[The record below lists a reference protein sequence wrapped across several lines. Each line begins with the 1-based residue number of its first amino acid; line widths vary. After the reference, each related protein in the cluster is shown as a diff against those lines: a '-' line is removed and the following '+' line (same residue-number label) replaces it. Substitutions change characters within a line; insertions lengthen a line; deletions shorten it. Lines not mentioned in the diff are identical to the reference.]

1 MELIKTNV
9 GKYLLSDTLIENDGH
24 IGIPVHASLLFC
36 NDRFTVKKN
45 SGGTPVMIYVM
56 GTQIER
62 VGQGDDIEIINGMLD
77 RGFAVVVLDYLGSE
91 KAKRPA
97 LDWSVQKIRQ
107 KIASSELLLGS
118 TAAFGEGRYPE
129 TLVVPAGYDV
139 SYGNVFFE
147 LDKHGADGTLEKIAE
162 IWNNDFRGTKG
173 ERLVRWVDAS
183 GARKPTQPGHDNSMP
198 VWLDEGGN
206 ECESGEYVRVKHT
219 LVRDVTDCVR
229 PDGSFIE
236 LKLYMHLIYPVNP
249 EKPVPVMCLSSSAEG
264 LCRGS
269 ATADRPHLNGFTFD
283 GYATVLF
290 DYGYTPMARDDHYG
304 YFDGFPMKGYIT
316 GNNITYAVNHYNDK
330 KIFPAAMR
338 YIRYLA
344 ASDGRFCFNTDAI
357 GVFGNSKG
365 AWMTFLG
372 EKSPE
377 LMDPPRM
384 FAGHHGESRYENGK
398 CESVGVINGG
408 EEQPW
413 LTYEGKKLESTASLI
428 YSSTGGTDNFVT
440 EGHAPLFISCNRK
453 DSSCYSTSN
462 AFVNVCRTHNVPALW
477 VDIPLPHTLTYDKDL
492 VYGND
497 AYDAFFDFSGYY
509 LRGDAIKALAAKV
522 NEWSDEKSITV
533 RFSGAALQDSEN
545 VKAMRVTCG
554 EREIE
559 GEWTSAYGNV
569 EWTFTPTVPFS
580 SGEYTLTVP
589 AGFKGDNGK
598 PSKAPFVFDFSVKGR
613 TVTAVDFQ
621 HGKATVVRNSA
632 LPVCKLMLDVTNDG
646 VNRIGAYTSCGK
658 LAASVNTSG
667 KGRYALDIS
676 ELAASLA
683 EGEKIELDIRTERPA
698 SDVTV
703 YNETLRGT
711 LGSVEVGKLAHTEF
725 SSAPDGSVALCVKGY
740 DTVKTYPTEEF
751 YVYQQASIVCP
762 GIVKHGAIE
771 PSDMGRKFHISLEIF
786 DTVSRYVRISLNNC
800 TSRALS
806 IADYRASTY
815 NLKTTAGKWQRFEFD
830 YTVYEPM
837 YKGIQLSEKVLSVL
851 CYGRGNVETPIYF
864 RDVKAVEKV
873 SCVELGE
880 LYLLECE
887 EENVLPDGASV
898 IECPE
903 SPWLKKK

>member
-1 MELIKTNV
+1 
-9 GKYLLSDTLIENDGH
+9 
-24 IGIPVHASLLFC
+24 
-36 NDRFTVKKN
+36 
-45 SGGTPVMIYVM
+45 MIYVM

-129 TLVVPAGYDV
+129 TLVVPSGYDV

-344 ASDGRFCFNTDAI
+344 ESDGRFCFNTDAI

-398 CESVGVINGG
+398 RETVGVINGG

-580 SGEYTLTVP
+580 AGEYTLTVP
-589 AGFKGDNGK
+589 EGFKGDNGK

-621 HGKATVVRNSA
+621 DGKATVVRNSA
-632 LPVCKLMLDVTNDG
+632 MPVCKLMLDVTNDG

-711 LGSVEVGKLAHTEF
+711 LGGVEVGKLALTEF

-771 PSDMGRKFHISLEIF
+771 PADMGRKFHISLEIF

-837 YKGIQLSEKVLSVL
+837 YKAIQLSEKVLSVL

-864 RDVKAVEKV
+864 RDINAVEKV
-873 SCVELGE
+873 SGVELGE